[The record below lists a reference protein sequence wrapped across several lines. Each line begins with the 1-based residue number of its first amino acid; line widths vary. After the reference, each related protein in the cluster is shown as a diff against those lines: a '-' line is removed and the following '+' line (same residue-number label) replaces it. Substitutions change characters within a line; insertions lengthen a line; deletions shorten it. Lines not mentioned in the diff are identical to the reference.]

1 MSNHQKMKAVGA
13 YRYLALSNPESLVDL
28 YIEKPIPTGR
38 DLLVEVKAISVNPAD
53 LGVREKN
60 NYEEESPKIL
70 GWDVAGIVAQVG
82 PECQLFKA
90 GDEIYYAGS
99 VARPGGNSEFHLVD
113 EQIVG
118 FKPKSLDFAQ
128 AAALPLTSITAWEGL
143 FDRLGISHSVEDNK
157 NKSLLIIGAAGGV
170 GSITTQLAKLAGL
183 TVIGSASRPESIQW
197 TKNQGADFT
206 INHNNHFA
214 SQLKSIGFET
224 VDYIFCLNDT
234 VQHLA
239 NMAEVITPQ
248 GKICSIVPAD
258 KVSWAGSLDIDMFFS
273 KSITFVWELMF
284 TRSMFQ
290 TKDMI
295 KQHDL
300 LNKLADLID
309 NGQLKTTLTERIEPI
324 NAKNLRL
331 VHEKIET
338 GRSIGKIVLENFY

>member
-13 YRYLALSNPESLVDL
+13 YRYLASSDPESLVDL
-28 YIEKPIPTGR
+28 YIEKPIPAGR

-53 LGVREKN
+53 LGVRENN
-60 NYEEESPKIL
+60 NYEAESPKIL
-70 GWDVAGIVAQVG
+70 GWDVAGVVVQAG
-82 PECQLFKA
+82 PECQLFKP

-99 VARPGGNSEFHLVD
+99 VTRPGGNSEFHLVD
-113 EQIVG
+113 ERIVG
-118 FKPKSLDFAQ
+118 YKPKSLDFAQ

-143 FDRLGISHSVEDNK
+143 FDRLGISHNVEENN

-170 GSITTQLAKLAGL
+170 GSIATQLAKLAGL
-183 TVIGSASRPESIQW
+183 AVIGTASRPESIQW
-197 TKNQGADFT
+197 AKNQGADFT
-206 INHNNHFA
+206 ISHNDHFA
-214 SQLKSIGFET
+214 SQLNKIGFET

-248 GKICSIVPAD
+248 GKICSIVPAN
-258 KVSWAGSLDIDMFFS
+258 KGSWTGSLDMDILFA

-309 NGQLKTTLTERIEPI
+309 NGKLKTTLTERLEPI
-324 NAKNLRL
+324 NAANLRL
-331 VHEKIET
+331 VHEKMET
-338 GRSIGKIVLENFY
+338 GRSIGKIVLENF